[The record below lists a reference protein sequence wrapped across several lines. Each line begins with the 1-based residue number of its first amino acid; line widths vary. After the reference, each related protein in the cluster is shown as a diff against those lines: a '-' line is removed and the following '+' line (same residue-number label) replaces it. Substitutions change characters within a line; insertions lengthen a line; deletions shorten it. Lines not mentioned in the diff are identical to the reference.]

1 MDRGE
6 KIKGKKRKI
15 EKREIMVMVR
25 KSEKLMNELQR
36 EMKKMQVKVEGE
48 ESMKIKRNIDIKEMM
63 EMGSLVM
70 KK

>member
-25 KSEKLMNELQR
+25 KSEKLMNEL
-36 EMKKMQVKVEGE
+36 
-48 ESMKIKRNIDIKEMM
+48 
-63 EMGSLVM
+63 
-70 KK
+70 